1 MKEVAN
7 DFISTN
13 DKHMWQSRVEIEDY
27 SALAKNELVMLIEA
41 LGRPQLFAE
50 VLALIVAWTSSY
62 AHESAVT
69 SGVYT
74 VYARGTV
81 NTR

>member
-1 MKEVAN
+1 
-7 DFISTN
+7 
-13 DKHMWQSRVEIEDY
+13 MWQSCVEFEEY
-27 SALAKNELVMLIEA
+27 SALAKIELVMLIEA
-41 LGRPQLFAE
+41 LGLPQHFAE
-50 VLALIVAWTSSY
+50 VLALIVSWTSSY